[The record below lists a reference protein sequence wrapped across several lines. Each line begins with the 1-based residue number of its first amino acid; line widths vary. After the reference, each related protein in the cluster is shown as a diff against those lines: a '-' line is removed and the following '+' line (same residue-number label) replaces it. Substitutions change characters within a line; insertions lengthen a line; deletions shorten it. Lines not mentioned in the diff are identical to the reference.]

1 MADEGSLTDAMND
14 NNASFPAADA
24 NRELHPEKDKD
35 FKADSGASQ
44 VAKVNF
50 SHILHVHLTC

>member
-1 MADEGSLTDAMND
+1 MADERSLTDAIND
-14 NNASFPAADA
+14 DASFPTADVS
-24 NRELHPEKDKD
+24 RELHPEKDKG

-50 SHILHVHLTC
+50 PHILHLYLAC